1 LICCSL
7 TPNSSLCPHDL
18 VAAENNGIPLS
29 PMFLYPE
36 SYNVT
41 CQSVHVDVD
50 VTGKSAL
57 SQAAW
62 IDHENNSVVKVLLH
76 CARNIAF

>member
-1 LICCSL
+1 
-7 TPNSSLCPHDL
+7 
-18 VAAENNGIPLS
+18 
-29 PMFLYPE
+29 MFLYPE

-76 CARNIAF
+76 RARNIAL